1 MPSAATTSVLSDLP
15 LRSAGCPGHDAERRP
30 AREPRRP
37 EDTILYRVVRDNLD
51 TFLEQVRRQYE
62 KPLPRYVLQEFERFL
77 DCGVFARGFSRWH
90 CDRCGHDLI
99 LPFSCKTRGLCPSCG
114 ARRMAETASH
124 LVDRVLPN
132 VPLRQWVLSLPFE
145 LRLLAAQRADVVRAF
160 SRMFVETIFAS
171 QVHRSGRPGAKCG
184 GVSFVARA
192 GGSINLNIHLHDL
205 ILDGVY
211 EREGDQAVFRRVVAP
226 RPEDLSWVV
235 RRFGERAL
243 RWLRRN
249 GLLDE
254 RCREERSN
262 EAADATA
269 LDACAQLALRIGPLE
284 TVSPR
289 GRATPGE
296 DDAAAFAPRPGG
308 RWSAEWEGFRV
319 HAGVRIA
326 AGDDEGRE
334 QLCRYASRPAIALGR
349 MTLLDDGRIAYRVR
363 HPFGPHGLHR
373 VMTPLEFLA
382 RLAAIVPPP
391 RYPLQS
397 YYGVLAPASKWR
409 AAVVPRPPSEAAF
422 AARACPQDPRD
433 AVADASLL
441 SRDPASEPLVR
452 SPDSPARPL
461 ISTGVSLLVPS
472 PGDDPEMPPN
482 VITVRHWRRLLDGL
496 LFARSPHLDW
506 ATLLRRSL
514 GIDAL
519 ACPRCHGR
527 LRALDVV
534 TDAGEARRILTAAG
548 LPAEPPPR
556 ARARDPTDE

>member
-1 MPSAATTSVLSDLP
+1 M
-15 LRSAGCPGHDAERRP
+15 
-30 AREPRRP
+30 REHL
-37 EDTILYRVVRDNLD
+37 E
-51 TFLEQVRRQYE
+51 TFLEQARQQYE
-62 KPLPRYVLQEFERFL
+62 KPLPRYVLREFHRFL

-90 CDRCGHDLI
+90 CDRCGHDSL

-114 ARRMAETASH
+114 ARRMAGTAAH

-132 VPLRQWVLSLPFE
+132 VPLRQFVLTLPYE

-171 QVHRSGRPGAKCG
+171 QVNRSGRPGAKCG
-184 GVSFVARA
+184 GVSFVSRA
-192 GGSINLNIHLHDL
+192 GGSVNLNIHFHDL

-211 EREGDQAVFRRVVAP
+211 ERDGDQAVFRRVVAP

-243 RWLRRN
+243 RWLRRH
-249 GLLDE
+249 GLLDD
-254 RCREERSN
+254 RSREERSN
-262 EAADATA
+262 EAAEATA

-284 TVSPR
+284 TVGPR

-296 DDAAAFAPRPGG
+296 DEEAAFAPRPGG
-308 RWSAEWEGFRV
+308 RWSAEWERFRV

-334 QLCRYASRPAIALGR
+334 QLCRYASRPGIALGR

-363 HPFGPHGLHR
+363 HPFGPHGMHR

-391 RYPLQS
+391 RYPLLT

-409 AAVVPRPPSEAAF
+409 AAVVPHPPSDPALPTTTHPQHGPDAAG
-422 AARACPQDPRD
+422 DS
-433 AVADASLL
+433 SLL
-441 SRDPASEPLVR
+441 GRDPASEPLVR
-452 SPDSPARPL
+452 SPGASARP
-461 ISTGVSLLVPS
+461 IVSTGVSLLVPS
-472 PGDDPEMPPN
+472 PGDDPDAPPN
-482 VITVRHWRRLLDGL
+482 LITVRHWRRLLDGL
-496 LFARSPHLDW
+496 LLARSPRLDW
-506 ATLLRRSL
+506 ATLLRRTMD
-514 GIDAL
+514 IDAL
-519 ACPRCHGR
+519 DCPRCHGR

-534 TDAGEARRILTAAG
+534 TDADEAHRMLQAAG
-548 LPAEPPPR
+548 LPAEPQPL

>member
-1 MPSAATTSVLSDLP
+1 MPPAATTSVLSSLP
-15 LRSAGCPGHDAERRP
+15 LRSADCPGHDAERRA
-30 AREPRRP
+30 AREPRRA
-37 EDTILYRVVRDNLD
+37 EDTVLYRVVRDNLE
-51 TFLEQVRRQYE
+51 TFLEHVRQQYE
-62 KPLPRYVLQEFERFL
+62 KPLPRYVLQEFHRFL

-132 VPLRQWVLSLPFE
+132 VPLRQWVLTLPYE

-160 SRMFVETIFAS
+160 SRIFIDTLFTS
-171 QVHRSGRPGAKCG
+171 QRGRSGRPGAQCG
-184 GVSFVARA
+184 GVSFVSRA
-192 GGSINLNIHLHDL
+192 GGAVNLNIHFHDL
-205 ILDGVY
+205 VLDGVY

-243 RWLRRN
+243 RWLRRQ
-249 GLLDE
+249 GLLDG

-262 EAADATA
+262 ESDQGTA
-269 LDACAQLALRIGPLE
+269 LDACAQLALRFGPLE
-284 TVSPR
+284 TVGHR
-289 GRATPGE
+289 GRPAPGE
-296 DDAAAFAPRPGG
+296 DEEASFSPRPGG

-326 AGDDEGRE
+326 TGDDEGRE
-334 QLCRYASRPAIALGR
+334 QLCRYASRPGIALGR

-363 HPFGPHGLHR
+363 HPFGPHGMHR
-373 VMTPLEFLA
+373 VMTPIEFLT

-391 RYPLQS
+391 RYPLQT

-409 AAVVPRPPSEAAF
+409 AAVVPHSPSDAALP
-422 AARACPQDPRD
+422 ARACPQDPRD
-433 AVADASLL
+433 ARTDRSPLGKD
-441 SRDPASEPLVR
+441 RASEPLAR
-452 SPDSPARPL
+452 SPDTSARP
-461 ISTGVSLLVPS
+461 IVSTGLSLLVPS
-472 PGDDPEMPPN
+472 LGDDPEAPPN

-496 LFARSPHLDW
+496 LLARSPRLDW
-506 ATLLRRSL
+506 ATLLRRSMN
-514 GIDAL
+514 IDAL
-519 ACPRCHGR
+519 DCPRCHGR

-534 TDAGEARRILTAAG
+534 TDEDDARRILQAAG
-548 LPAEPPPR
+548 LPTEPPPR